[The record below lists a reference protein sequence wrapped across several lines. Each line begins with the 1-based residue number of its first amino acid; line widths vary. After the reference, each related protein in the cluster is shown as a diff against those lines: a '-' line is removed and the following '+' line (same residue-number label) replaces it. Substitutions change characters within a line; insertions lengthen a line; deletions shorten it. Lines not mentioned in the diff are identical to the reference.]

1 MSSKRE
7 CRHVKFKD
15 QCRKCGG
22 SKRCIHNKIR
32 YYCIECG
39 GEGLCTHLRRKNEC
53 RICHGPNVKILNRQ
67 RKLENKK
74 ITRFEREH
82 ALKIKKYYNEDF
94 KTLMNKVNT
103 PNQSPL
109 SPNENPLSSNEGP
122 LSPNESVSTNQ
133 SMTPEPILLPTNQYI
148 LDNPYKYLL
157 SDDDNNIDE
166 LYQNPIESML
176 NPVLNDY

>member
-39 GEGLCTHLRRKNEC
+39 GEGLCIHQRRKNEC
-53 RICHGPNVKILNRQ
+53 RICHGPDVKILRRQ

-103 PNQSPL
+103 PNKSSYSPNPSL
-109 SPNENPLSSNEGP
+109 TSPNETPSPQQSPQLPLP
-122 LSPNESVSTNQ
+122 QLPSPKKSVL
-133 SMTPEPILLPTNQYI
+133 E
-148 LDNPYKYLL
+148 NPYQYLL
-157 SDDDNNIDE
+157 NDIDE

-176 NPVLNDY
+176 NPVLNDYYYC